1 MVTGGSARPLVSGY
15 DTRDLVQ
22 QIGREE
28 TQYSWQV
35 MNWEIATTEL
45 AISGSEYNEAMRE
58 KKPLSFLWRLF
69 TGAANA

>member
-1 MVTGGSARPLVSGY
+1 
-15 DTRDLVQ
+15 
-22 QIGREE
+22 
-28 TQYSWQV
+28 

-45 AISGSEYNEAMRE
+45 AISGSEYNDAMRE